1 MCSLPEMIRKMTS
14 MPAQKIGLKDRGVIA
29 EGKAADIVI
38 FDYNR
43 IKDNATFLN
52 PHQFPTGM
60 PYVIVNGKFAVDN
73 NAITG
78 TLAGKVL
85 RSGGFAV

>member
-1 MCSLPEMIRKMTS
+1 MTS
-14 MPAQKIGLKDRGVIA
+14 MPAQKIGLKDRGEIA

-38 FDYNR
+38 FDYKT

-60 PYVIVNGKFAVDN
+60 PYVIVNGEFAVDN

-78 TLAGKVL
+78 KLAGKVL
-85 RSGGFAV
+85 RSGAFAV